1 MRDAGAIP
9 QADAIAFFLTWTAY
23 GSWLPGDDRG
33 WVDGTGQV
41 RLAEPL
47 RKAVA
52 LRRMAEGIVLLD
64 VDQRVAVEDAIVAH
78 ARLRGWHLHGVAC
91 RRQHVHVV
99 VSAVS
104 RSPHDVMQQFKSWAT
119 RKLEA
124 LAAGRGMRCR
134 RRWWTEGGSRRRVFC
149 DGDLAAVV
157 AYVLECQGV
166 PASHP

>member
-1 MRDAGAIP
+1 MRDAGSIP

-104 RSPHDVMQQFKSWAT
+104 R
-119 RKLEA
+119 
-124 LAAGRGMRCR
+124 
-134 RRWWTEGGSRRRVFC
+134 WWTEGGSRRRVFC